1 MKKGISIYYF
11 TSMLNHIIENEKKR
25 NEKNKEDNNDL
36 KVKNRKILL
45 LETKKNIIEYLNKN
59 FVLEPNFNE
68 TIENLN
74 KYKILIDNNFNKTI
88 S

>member
-11 TSMLNHIIENEKKR
+11 TSMLNHIIEIQKKR

-74 KYKILIDNNFNKTI
+74 KYKNLIN

>member
-11 TSMLNHIIENEKKR
+11 TSMLNHIIELEKKR

-45 LETKKNIIEYLNKN
+45 LETKKNIIEYLKKN

-74 KYKILIDNNFNKTI
+74 KYKILNNNNFN
-88 S
+88 

>member
-1 MKKGISIYYF
+1 M
-11 TSMLNHIIENEKKR
+11 
-25 NEKNKEDNNDL
+25 NEKNKEDKNDL

-74 KYKILIDNNFNKTI
+74 KYKNLID